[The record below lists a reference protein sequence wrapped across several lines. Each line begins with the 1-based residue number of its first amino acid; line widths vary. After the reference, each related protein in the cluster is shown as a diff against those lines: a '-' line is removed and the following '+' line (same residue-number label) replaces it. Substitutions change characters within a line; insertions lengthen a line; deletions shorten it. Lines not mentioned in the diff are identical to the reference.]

1 MDTQSYNDKLNCFRE
16 KYQYI
21 TSKFPQISILKEHID
36 KALCTESAA
45 SIRPNLLQ
53 LCRIIEDTPMPPDV
67 REELQ
72 TFFQHEHQG
81 RMTFGSYLYGRFLAH
96 VILAREAPET
106 YVDLLLDHSNCLEG
120 SGDALSEALGS
131 DQRQNALQIFD
142 ILVDKCNIERT
153 TERVYFPQKNDT
165 VPHIFHMTDM
175 SGTCSEEPLFLLFMM
190 AKSNQ
195 DVFLQLLNRL
205 RAPAHIDMLFH
216 WVDASGSMDDLPGL
230 LDLMDSC
237 ISGDNWTG
245 ALPVPMFAFSCHLL
259 VSMHMQK
266 QSMTEENA
274 ESFFRRFADHLVRR
288 ADALWVM
295 SWMGEYLIPRAL
307 RFPDIASQ
315 KPDERCTDIFF
326 DVLRE
331 TVFQKN
337 LAEALVGKFL
347 EITASEAEKNA
358 VELFLTCGYRTLSLP
373 PSKAA
378 LLLAVSYM
386 LPEDS
391 SAGLQ
396 KKVIAAYEQQLCLQG
411 IPSSFQIGNH
421 RCPADVHYALAYSYM
436 LQEHPFTAW
445 KHTLFLM
452 KAAWNRDMRKSYGE
466 EITKNGNTI
475 LFHFVTG
482 LALSDHLAQNKC
494 TDECMNV
501 LQAIISIVR
510 LQLLIR
516 YPNHPAEH
524 SFTRIARLA
533 AVRIF
538 LYAPEE
544 EKFSL
549 CRNAIESM
557 KGFPRTAVDMV
568 ISLLSNGAHAKFFH
582 TDQFFLQRIRTL
594 FLCLINEAEQ
604 DVWRSSQLNLSA
616 LQSWLKK
623 LNSHDSAS

>member
-274 ESFFRRFADHLVRR
+274 ESFFRRFAVVHKEGEFVNSGYFMAVDCVRHNN
-288 ADALWVM
+288 
-295 SWMGEYLIPRAL
+295 
-307 RFPDIASQ
+307 
-315 KPDERCTDIFF
+315 IFF
-326 DVLRE
+326 SSGVAGDNSIIAVKRIGEVCAGCFCLYRCGFRQCNRKYRNE
-331 TVFQKN
+331 HYSRKEYRQSFVCFPFH
-337 LAEALVGKFL
+337 KFL
-347 EITASEAEKNA
+347 P
-358 VELFLTCGYRTLSLP
+358 LF
-373 PSKAA
+373 
-378 LLLAVSYM
+378 
-386 LPEDS
+386 
-391 SAGLQ
+391 
-396 KKVIAAYEQQLCLQG
+396 
-411 IPSSFQIGNH
+411 
-421 RCPADVHYALAYSYM
+421 
-436 LQEHPFTAW
+436 
-445 KHTLFLM
+445 
-452 KAAWNRDMRKSYGE
+452 
-466 EITKNGNTI
+466 
-475 LFHFVTG
+475 
-482 LALSDHLAQNKC
+482 
-494 TDECMNV
+494 CMV
-501 LQAIISIVR
+501 F
-510 LQLLIR
+510 IR
-516 YPNHPAEH
+516 YKY
-524 SFTRIARLA
+524 I
-533 AVRIF
+533 IF
-538 LYAPEE
+538 
-544 EKFSL
+544 KVF
-549 CRNAIESM
+549 
-557 KGFPRTAVDMV
+557 
-568 ISLLSNGAHAKFFH
+568 
-582 TDQFFLQRIRTL
+582 
-594 FLCLINEAEQ
+594 
-604 DVWRSSQLNLSA
+604 SQLYF
-616 LQSWLKK
+616 
-623 LNSHDSAS
+623 